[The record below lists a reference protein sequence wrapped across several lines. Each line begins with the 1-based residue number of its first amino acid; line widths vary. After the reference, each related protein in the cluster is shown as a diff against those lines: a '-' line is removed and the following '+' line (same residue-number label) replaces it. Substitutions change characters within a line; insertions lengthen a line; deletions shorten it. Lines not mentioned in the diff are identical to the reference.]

1 MLLSTKQIESVRAEL
16 KRQGVPLRIQ
26 TELGDAYG
34 KISGNIF
41 NIKMMLVNTI
51 DSTHT
56 YKDKTGTTHKSQ
68 HDPRKTLAHEYT
80 HILQVRKGFYF
91 TSRSSN
97 EKELYNYNEIVANTI
112 GMLCY
117 PTQANIIDNA
127 DYVNKYLSKGVGS
140 LIKHL
145 KDDIRVMLPEVKQFL
160 KTTGLL

>member
-1 MLLSTKQIESVRAEL
+1 MLLSSKQIESVRAEL

-34 KISGNIF
+34 KVSGNIL

-56 YKDKTGTTHKSQ
+56 YKDKTGTTHRGQ
-68 HDPRKTLAHEYT
+68 HDTRKTLAHEYT

-127 DYVNKYLSKGVGS
+127 DYVNKYLKKGTGD
-140 LIKHL
+140 LLKHL
-145 KDDIRVMLPEVKQFL
+145 KSDINILLPEVKKFL
-160 KTTGLL
+160 QTTGLL

>member
-1 MLLSTKQIESVRAEL
+1 MLLSSKQIESVRAEL

-34 KISGNIF
+34 KVSGNIL

-56 YKDKTGTTHKSQ
+56 YKDKTGTTHRGQ
-68 HDPRKTLAHEYT
+68 HDTRKTLAHEYT

-97 EKELYNYNEIVANTI
+97 EQELYNYNEIVANTI

-127 DYVNKYLSKGVGS
+127 DYVNKYLKKGTGD
-140 LIKHL
+140 LLKHL
-145 KDDIRVMLPEVKQFL
+145 KSDINILLPEVKKFL
-160 KTTGLL
+160 QTTGLL

>member
-1 MLLSTKQIESVRAEL
+1 MLLSSKQIESVRAEL

-34 KISGNIF
+34 KVSGNIF

-56 YKDKTGTTHKSQ
+56 YKDKTGTTHRGQ
-68 HDPRKTLAHEYT
+68 HDTRKTLAHEYT

-97 EKELYNYNEIVANTI
+97 EQELYNYNEIVANTI

-127 DYVNKYLSKGVGS
+127 DYVNKYLKKGTGD
-140 LIKHL
+140 LLKHL
-145 KDDIRVMLPEVKQFL
+145 KSDINILLPEVKKFL
-160 KTTGLL
+160 QTTGLL